1 MSAIAYQSEQQERDR
16 SDHRRLDRGKEL
28 ILAEDFVTYDEIQI
42 GDKASFSKTISESD
56 VYQFAGITG
65 DFNELHIGSG
75 LRRSLLCSNPESCT
89 DVWRTALSSAVLG
102 MKYPGKGTIFLEK
115 SVSYVKPVYLG
126 DTVTAEITVAEKRE
140 KGRVLFDVSY
150 RNQNGE
156 EVIKGTALVLA
167 PRG

>member
-1 MSAIAYQSEQQERDR
+1 MA
-16 SDHRRLDRGKEL
+16 K
-28 ILAEDFVTYDEIQI
+28 DFVTYDEIQI

-65 DFNELHIGSG
+65 DFNELHINQVAAESS
-75 LRRSLLCSNPESCT
+75 LFRSRVVHGCLADSLVST
-89 DVWRTALSSAVLG
+89 VLG